1 MFTWRNRF
9 IEPPVEITV
18 IAYIHPVYG
27 QGEFSYRRRLRAVV
41 STPMATS
48 RSRVPTSQRGGT
60 GCLSLRER
68 SRSCRSPSASSPID
82 AWNGSV
88 AMATLRHTERR
99 ALLHDVPR
107 VCLVIAPVV
116 NRHGTAWRIVAGASP
131 AVNVNSYHQRRQGST
146 PHGLGKLH
154 ELDRV
159 IHESRLSLDGIGSG
173 TAEQQAACSA
183 SHGHPHTLP
192 RYIDIPLTTSFG
204 V

>member
-1 MFTWRNRF
+1 MGKASSATGAGSGPWYPPRWRRHGAVSPPASAEGPAVSRF
-9 IEPPVEITV
+9 VK
-18 IAYIHPVYG
+18 G
-27 QGEFSYRRRLRAVV
+27 
-41 STPMATS
+41 
-48 RSRVPTSQRGGT
+48 RGI
-60 GCLSLRER
+60 
-68 SRSCRSPSASSPID
+68 CRSPSASSPID

-159 IHESRLSLDGIGSG
+159 IHESRLSLDGIGSR
-173 TAEQQAACSA
+173 TAEQQATCSA

-192 RYIDIPLTTSFG
+192 RYIDIPLTTSLG